1 MTASLL
7 LSPEAWRAAGSH
19 FEYRGQ
25 RIFYRDSG
33 ASAKPAL
40 LLIHGFPTASW
51 DWHTLW
57 DGLSARFRLIA
68 PDMIGFGF
76 SAKPRGYGYSI
87 HDQADLHAALCARL
101 GVSEVHVLAHDYGV
115 SVAQELLA
123 RNESA
128 LLPPLLA
135 GEGRGGGVPA
145 QAESRHP
152 PAFGRIG
159 TDSMS
164 VPLEPNA
171 PPQAVG
177 GVLKLLSIAF
187 LNGGLFPETHRP
199 RSVQKLLLSPLGP
212 LVSRLMNE
220 RSFRKSFS
228 AVFGPDT
235 KPGDAELRSFWA
247 LIAYNDGGRI
257 MHELIRYILDRRQH
271 RERWL
276 AAMQKTAVPL
286 RVINGPVDPVSGA
299 HMVARYRE
307 LIPNPDTV
315 SLPGIGHYP
324 QVEAPQAVLDAF
336 LQFHDSRLP

>member
-1 MTASLL
+1 MSANPTLRPP
-7 LSPEAWRAAGSH
+7 SPEAWRAAGAH
-19 FEYRGQ
+19 FDYRGQ
-25 RIFYRDSG
+25 RIYYRDSG

-40 LLIHGFPTASW
+40 LLIHGFPSASW
-51 DWHTLW
+51 DWHGLW
-57 DGLSARFRLIA
+57 APLAERFRLIA

-76 SAKPRGYGYSI
+76 STKPRGWGYSI

-123 RNESA
+123 RHEA
-128 LLPPLLA
+128 AFLPPPFT
-135 GEGRGGGVPA
+135 GEGRGGGVL
-145 QAESRHP
+145 RL
-152 PAFGRIG
+152 R
-159 TDSMS
+159 
-164 VPLEPNA
+164 
-171 PPQAVG
+171 
-177 GVLKLLSIAF
+177 SIVF

-199 RSVQKLLLSPLGP
+199 RPIQKLLLSPLGP
-212 LVSRLMNE
+212 LVSRLFNE
-220 RSFRKSFS
+220 RGFRKSFS

-235 KPGDAELRSFWA
+235 KPSAAELAAFWQ
-247 LIAYNDGGRI
+247 LVAYNDGGRI

-276 AAMQKTAVPL
+276 SAMQRTAVPMRL
-286 RVINGPVDPVSGA
+286 INGPVDPVSGA

-307 LIPNPDTV
+307 LIAAPDVV

-336 LQFHDSRLP
+336 LQFHDRQRVS